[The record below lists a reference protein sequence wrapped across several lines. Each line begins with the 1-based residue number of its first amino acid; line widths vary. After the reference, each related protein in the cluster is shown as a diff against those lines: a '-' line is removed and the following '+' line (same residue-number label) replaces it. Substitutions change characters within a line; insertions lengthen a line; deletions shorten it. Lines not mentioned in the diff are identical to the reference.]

1 MQGSAVSALAPRVF
15 ELATRSR
22 RRCLARGASYL
33 VVCFFCGNSQ
43 NIKSDN
49 GQTERSFLFRLVCL
63 SSKSD
68 VSGPNCNRSRERL
81 QNRVSRPSGGDI
93 SDTVRATG
101 LADFRPVT
109 TKSLPVRS
117 EIV

>member
-1 MQGSAVSALAPRVF
+1 VEIFSAV
-15 ELATRSR
+15 EK
-22 RRCLARGASYL
+22 
-33 VVCFFCGNSQ
+33 
-43 NIKSDN
+43 IKFDN

-68 VSGPNCNRSRERL
+68 VSGPNCDRSRERL

-93 SDTVRATG
+93 SETVRATG

-109 TKSLPVRS
+109 TQSLPVRS
-117 EIV
+117 KIV